1 MGETGEKT
9 GKERVTNHGR
19 SVFPLPELPQYR
31 VGTPLRF
38 SLPSLQHF
46 HFLCYEQRSKG
57 PNFSLDFKKRLIR
70 FQIPQNSAP
79 QTPSGAEESVSS
91 QAYQLAGFQPKPTQP
106 SFQSQ
111 SHPSGFSLPRT
122 EHSSKREE
130 RGGTQRLLWQ
140 EEMRTAV
147 EVSELP
153 QEPGLS
159 MPNPSSH
166 RCGSKALLTLRPPK
180 TSLAP
185 AGTHIKTKGQRPRG
199 QPCADTG
206 KRKLP

>member
-1 MGETGEKT
+1 M
-9 GKERVTNHGR
+9 
-19 SVFPLPELPQYR
+19 
-31 VGTPLRF
+31 GTPVRV

-122 EHSSKREE
+122 EHLSKRE
-130 RGGTQRLLWQ
+130 
-140 EEMRTAV
+140 
-147 EVSELP
+147 LP
-153 QEPGLS
+153 QKGTRG
-159 MPNPSSH
+159 NPETSVARGDEDSS
-166 RCGSKALLTLRPPK
+166 GGVG
-180 TSLAP
+180 AP
-185 AGTHIKTKGQRPRG
+185 AGARALHAQPFQPSVRVKGTADSKTSQNQPRSSWNPF
-199 QPCADTG
+199 QD
-206 KRKLP
+206 KRTAATWAALC